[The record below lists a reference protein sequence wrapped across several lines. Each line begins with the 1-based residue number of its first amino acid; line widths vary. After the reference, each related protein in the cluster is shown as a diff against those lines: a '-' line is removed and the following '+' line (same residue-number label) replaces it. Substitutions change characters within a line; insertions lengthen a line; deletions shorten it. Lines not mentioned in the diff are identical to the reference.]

1 MLLAAPAGLC
11 YNLGM
16 ELSLEASLTDPAV
29 RGRHPALAAAV
40 AVAVVVAAAAAAIVA
55 AIAAPASPAAELVAE
70 LLPVAEPPPAAEPL
84 APATA
89 ARSVE
94 LGQVVV
100 KSASGQHP
108 N

>member
-40 AVAVVVAAAAAAIVA
+40 AVAVVVAAAAAIVA